1 MASSRLSSFPK
12 YVATEDSAPVEP
24 VEWQRPFFK
33 LTVLTFSLVA
43 VTVVSLYFVGVIDG
57 TVAVETVVDAD
68 FPVVVLDVNTQSICQ
83 SYSMVV
89 DWCTDV
95 SAEEIT
101 QNGCMT
107 YVQSSGDVCVR
118 HEGKKIL
125 CVANDD
131 CFAVGAS
138 DLSAIQLNGPTMD
151 ALCESYSI
159 EVDACADVSVE
170 EIAENGCMSYVE
182 STGGICVNY
191 DGIKTSCIVNLDCDT
206 TDTAGI
212 LSPPSTSKHHDA
224 IDDLCESYSVL
235 VDACVDV
242 SVEKIVENG
251 CMAYVEST
259 GKVCMHFD
267 NSKTLCVVNE
277 DCHSVDASGILL
289 I

>member
-12 YVATEDSAPVEP
+12 YVATDDMATVEP
-24 VEWQRPFFK
+24 VEWQTPFFK

-57 TVAVETVVDAD
+57 TVAVETVVDED
-68 FPVVVLDVNTQSICQ
+68 FQVVVLDVSTKSKCQ

-89 DWCTDV
+89 DYCTDV
-95 SAEEIT
+95 STEELT
-101 QNGCMT
+101 ENGCMS
-107 YVQSSGDVCVR
+107 YVQNSGEVCVR
-118 HEGKKIL
+118 REGKKIL

-131 CFAVGAS
+131 CDVVGVS
-138 DLSAIQLNGPTMD
+138 ELSAIQLNGPTMD

-159 EVDACADVSVE
+159 EVDNCADISVE

-191 DGIKTSCIVNLDCDT
+191 DGSKTSCIVNLDCDT
-206 TDTAGI
+206 AETVGI
-212 LSPPSTSKHHDA
+212 LSPPSTSQHHEA
-224 IDDLCESYSVL
+224 VDDLCGSYSVL
-235 VDACVDV
+235 VDACIDV
-242 SVEKIVENG
+242 SAEKIAENG
-251 CMAYVEST
+251 CMTYVEST
-259 GKVCMHFD
+259 GKVCVHFD

-277 DCHSVDASGILL
+277 DCHAVDASGLLL